1 MGSAGFFMRSVWA
14 RALVHTGLPRLQR
27 GPEVQGLAM
36 AQDEHFVEGEQIE
49 VEAPLGWYRGTYVCQ
64 SLSMD
69 DTTHIRKLP
78 SE

>member
-1 MGSAGFFMRSVWA
+1 
-14 RALVHTGLPRLQR
+14 
-27 GPEVQGLAM
+27 M

>member
-1 MGSAGFFMRSVWA
+1 
-14 RALVHTGLPRLQR
+14 
-27 GPEVQGLAM
+27 M

-64 SLSMD
+64 SLGKHIVECLPLWYGYLSMD